1 MIRKVYNITA
11 IPTAVLMLW
20 QAQRRAIEWHYQGL
34 IKFAVLTRADQNI
47 MARITQLLAVT
58 QFCVAL

>member
-20 QAQRRAIEWHYQGL
+20 QAQRRAIEWRYQGK
-34 IKFAVLTRADQNI
+34 IKLAVLPQADQNI
-47 MARITQLLAVT
+47 MEE
-58 QFCVAL
+58 